1 MNQSCNTNDGLQFK
15 NHYQKNVT
23 NAGTFNVLIR
33 LWHDGSITW
42 MRRKLKRDKKKEKE
56 KKKRIERKKRKKKKS
71 DAEESNGGAAVG
83 TVAQCKNSGSN
94 SKANTNQPRHCSP
107 MKARNFSGLIVL
119 WNLISGEAT
128 PLDVVLLEKK
138 KNIPSEDWTHIRNK
152 KKKKSKKGCR
162 KNIWKLLTPEH
173 ATIGTGQQS

>member
-1 MNQSCNTNDGLQFK
+1 MFEQSWIKIAIRTMSCSFQQSVQPSRNITNGR
-15 NHYQKNVT
+15 
-23 NAGTFNVLIR
+23 TFNVLTFIR
-33 LWHDGSITW
+33 LWHDGSIIW

-56 KKKRIERKKRKKKKS
+56 KKKRIERKSEREKKS

-128 PLDVVLLEKK
+128 PLDVVFLGKKK

-152 KKKKSKKGCR
+152 KKNHR
-162 KNIWKLLTPEH
+162 RDVERTFENF
-173 ATIGTGQQS
+173 

>member
-23 NAGTFNVLIR
+23 NAGTFNMLIR

-128 PLDVVLLEKK
+128 PLDVVLLGKKKKRISLAKTGRTSEIKKK
-138 KNIPSEDWTHIRNK
+138 KNQRRDVERTFENF
-152 KKKKSKKGCR
+152 
-162 KNIWKLLTPEH
+162 
-173 ATIGTGQQS
+173 